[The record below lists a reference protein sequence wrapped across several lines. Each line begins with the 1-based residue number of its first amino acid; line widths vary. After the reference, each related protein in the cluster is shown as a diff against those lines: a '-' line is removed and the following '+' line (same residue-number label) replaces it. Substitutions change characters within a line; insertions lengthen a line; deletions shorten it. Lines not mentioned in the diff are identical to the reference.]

1 MIIANIHNAKTHLS
15 DYLDRLPQ
23 EGEIIL
29 CKRNVPIAKII
40 PIPPVREGLRTL
52 GGADI
57 GLVLDERFWE
67 PLDSDLENAFS
78 GL

>member
-1 MIIANIHNAKTHLS
+1 MIRANIFDVKEHLS

-29 CKRNVPIAKII
+29 CKRNVPIAKIV
-40 PIPPVREGLRTL
+40 PIRPSREGIRSL
-52 GGADI
+52 GGAGI

-67 PLDSDLENAFS
+67 PLDLGLEGAFS

>member
-15 DYLDRLPQ
+15 DYLDRLPE

-29 CKRNVPIAKII
+29 CKRNLPIAKIV
-40 PIPPVREGLRTL
+40 PIRAARVGARIL
-52 GGADI
+52 GGAGI

-67 PLDSDLENAFS
+67 PLDSDLENAFA
-78 GL
+78 GQ